1 MLHALVLAALLAQT
15 PPAAAP
21 PPDPEQ
27 VDALDSEAQT
37 LREEAEARR
46 LEAEAASEEI
56 ALLQRRLAAAGEEVR
71 LREGEAGNA
80 VRTLEALEAERAA
93 LGRRLAEDRGG
104 LARVLAALQRIA
116 MADPPALA
124 VTPDDAAEA
133 ARAAGLL
140 AALAPQLEARAMA
153 VRSRLAEIET
163 LETRLSAQAETV
175 GQAREALSQ
184 TRAEVDAL
192 IAQRRDAER
201 RLRAEAD
208 DLSARAARIAREAG
222 SLRDL
227 LADIRRFAAAEPRLA
242 PRLTPDPA
250 PATDPLVTA
259 QVTPSPRL
267 RPDPALTA
275 AAAPDAAAD
284 APPLRADAGLD
295 AILAEAETAV
305 RSEASGGETGL
316 VDARPLAGPIETLR
330 LADARGALR
339 PPVNGRLV
347 IRAGEPGPDGV
358 RRDGVWF
365 EAGARATVTAPFDG
379 VTVYAGPFQGF
390 DGIVMI
396 NTPDGYTIVLGG
408 LALIYASEGQSL
420 LTGEPVGLMSERVNP
435 APMLYLEIRRS
446 TDDAVDPE
454 QWLRP
459 EFRRG

>member
-1 MLHALVLAALLAQT
+1 MFTALILAAALAQAV
-15 PPAAAP
+15 PAPVAT
-21 PPDPEQ
+21 PDPEQ
-27 VDALDSEAQT
+27 VESLDSEADA
-37 LREEAEARR
+37 LREAAEARR
-46 LEAEAASEEI
+46 LEAEAASAEI
-56 ALLQRRLAAAGEEVR
+56 ALLQRRLAAAGEDVR
-71 LREGEAGNA
+71 ARETEAEAA
-80 VRTLEALEAERAA
+80 VRTLESLEAERQE
-93 LGRRLAEDRGG
+93 LGRRLAEDRSG

-124 VTPDDAAEA
+124 VTPGDAAEA

-140 AALAPQLEARAMA
+140 AALAPQLEARATA
-153 VRSRLAEIET
+153 VRTRLAEIET
-163 LETRLSAQAETV
+163 LELRLSAQAETV
-175 GQAREALSQ
+175 GEAREALSQ

-208 DLSARAARIAREAG
+208 DLSAQAARIAREAG

-242 PRLTPDPA
+242 PLPEPGPQALPDPA
-250 PATDPLVTA
+250 SAAQPIPA
-259 QVTPSPRL
+259 PRL
-267 RPDPALTA
+267 RPDPVPIPSEPADREDADLGAL
-275 AAAPDAAAD
+275 
-284 APPLRADAGLD
+284 
-295 AILAEAETAV
+295 LAEAESAV
-305 RSEASGGETGL
+305 RSGAAGTLGGL

-339 PPVNGRLV
+339 PPVNGRLA
-347 IRAGEPGPDGV
+347 IRAGQPGPDGV
-358 RRDGVWF
+358 RRDGIWF
-365 EAGARATVTAPFDG
+365 ETPPRATVTAPFDG

-390 DGIVMI
+390 DGVVMI

-408 LALIYASEGQSL
+408 LALIYATEGQSL
-420 LTGEPVGLMSERVNP
+420 LTGEPVGLMGERVNP
-435 APMLYLEIRRS
+435 VPMLYLEIRRS

>member
-1 MLHALVLAALLAQT
+1 MLHALILAALLVQT

-21 PPDPEQ
+21 LPDPDAVE
-27 VDALDSEAQT
+27 ALDSQAAT

-46 LEAEAASEEI
+46 LEAEAASAEI

-71 LREGEAGNA
+71 AREGEAGNA

-93 LGRRLAEDRGG
+93 LGRRLAEDRIG

-140 AALAPQLEARAMA
+140 AALAPQLEARATA
-153 VRSRLAEIET
+153 LRTRLAEIET

-175 GQAREALSQ
+175 GEAREALSQ

-227 LADIRRFAAAEPRLA
+227 MADIRRFAAAEPRLA

-250 PATDPLVTA
+250 PAADPLVTA

-267 RPDPALTA
+267 RPDPALTPA
-275 AAAPDAAAD
+275 ATPDA
-284 APPLRADAGLD
+284 PSLPADAGLD
-295 AILAEAETAV
+295 VLLAEAETAV

-347 IRAGEPGPDGV
+347 IRAGEPGPDGA

-365 EAGARATVTAPFDG
+365 EAPARATVTAPFDG

-390 DGIVMI
+390 DGVVMI

>member
-1 MLHALVLAALLAQT
+1 MMLNALILAALLAQAQ
-15 PPAAAP
+15 PAP
-21 PPDPEQ
+21 VPDPDQ
-27 VDALDSEAQT
+27 VEALDSEAEA

-46 LEAEAASEEI
+46 LEAEAASAEI
-56 ALLQRRLAAAGEEVR
+56 ALLQRRLAAAGDEVR
-71 LREGEAGNA
+71 ARESEAETA
-80 VRTLEALEAERAA
+80 VRRLEALEAERAE
-93 LGRRLAEDRGG
+93 LGRRLSEDRAG

-116 MADPPALA
+116 IADPPALA

-140 AALAPQLEARAMA
+140 AALAPQLEARATA
-153 VRSRLAEIET
+153 LRTRLAEIET
-163 LETRLSAQAETV
+163 LELRLAAQAETV
-175 GQAREALSQ
+175 GEAREALSQ

-208 DLSARAARIAREAG
+208 DLSARASRIAREAG

-242 PRLTPDPA
+242 PRPDPGPEPMPDPA
-250 PATDPLVTA
+250 TVAEAVPV
-259 QVTPSPRL
+259 PRL
-267 RPDPALTA
+267 RPDPPAQTAEPPETREADLGAL
-275 AAAPDAAAD
+275 
-284 APPLRADAGLD
+284 
-295 AILAEAETAV
+295 LAEAETAV
-305 RSEASGGETGL
+305 RSGSTASNGGL

-339 PPVNGRLV
+339 PPVNGRLA
-347 IRAGEPGPDGV
+347 IRAGQPGPDGA
-358 RRDGVWF
+358 RRDGIWF
-365 EAGARATVTAPFDG
+365 EAPPRATVTAPFDG

-390 DGIVMI
+390 DGVVMI

-408 LALIYASEGQSL
+408 LALIYATEGQSL
-420 LTGEPVGLMSERVNP
+420 LTGEPVGLMSERANP

>member
-1 MLHALVLAALLAQT
+1 MLNALILAALLAQAQ
-15 PPAAAP
+15 PAP
-21 PPDPEQ
+21 VPDPDQ
-27 VDALDSEAQT
+27 VEALDSEAEA

-46 LEAEAASEEI
+46 LEAEAASAEI
-56 ALLQRRLAAAGEEVR
+56 ALLQRRLAAAGEDVR
-71 LREGEAGNA
+71 AREGEAEAA
-80 VRTLEALEAERAA
+80 VRALEMLEAERAE
-93 LGRRLAEDRGG
+93 LGARLTEDRTG

-140 AALAPQLEARAMA
+140 AALAPQLEARATA
-153 VRSRLAEIET
+153 VRTRLAEIET
-163 LETRLSAQAETV
+163 LERRLSVQAETV
-175 GQAREALSQ
+175 GEAREALSQ

-208 DLSARAARIAREAG
+208 DLSTRAARIAREAG

-242 PRLTPDPA
+242 PRPDPA
-250 PATDPLVTA
+250 PEPMPDPARLADSAPV
-259 QVTPSPRL
+259 PRL
-267 RPDPALTA
+267 RPDPP
-275 AAAPDAAAD
+275 APDVPAGEPRETRDAD
-284 APPLRADAGLD
+284 LGAL
-295 AILAEAETAV
+295 LAEAETAV
-305 RSEASGGETGL
+305 RSGSSGANTGL

-339 PPVNGRLV
+339 PPVNGRLA
-347 IRAGEPGPDGV
+347 IRAGQPGPDGA
-358 RRDGVWF
+358 RRDGIWF
-365 EAGARATVTAPFDG
+365 EAASRATVTAPFDG

-390 DGIVMI
+390 DGVVMI

-408 LALIYASEGQSL
+408 LALIYATEGQSL
-420 LTGEPVGLMSERVNP
+420 LTGEPVGLMSERANP

>member
-1 MLHALVLAALLAQT
+1 MFTALILAAALGQAT
-15 PPAAAP
+15 PPPA
-21 PPDPEQ
+21 PDPDQ
-27 VDALDSEAQT
+27 VEALDSEAEA
-37 LREEAEARR
+37 LREAAEARR
-46 LEAEAASEEI
+46 LDAEAARAEI

-71 LREGEAGNA
+71 AREGEAEAA
-80 VRTLEALEAERAA
+80 VRTLESLEAERAE

-140 AALAPQLEARAMA
+140 AALAPQLEARATA
-153 VRSRLAEIET
+153 VRTRLAEIDT
-163 LETRLSAQAETV
+163 LEQRLSAQAETV
-175 GQAREALSQ
+175 GEAREALSL

-192 IAQRRDAER
+192 IARRRDAER

-208 DLSARAARIAREAG
+208 DLSAQAARIAREAG

-242 PRLTPDPA
+242 PRLEPDP
-250 PATDPLVTA
+250 PAVPDPSSVA
-259 QVTPSPRL
+259 EVIPSPRL
-267 RPDPALTA
+267 RPDPALT
-275 AAAPDAAAD
+275 PTDPPENDDADLSA
-284 APPLRADAGLD
+284 L
-295 AILAEAETAV
+295 LAEAESAV
-305 RSEASGGETGL
+305 RSGAAAESGGL

-339 PPVNGRLV
+339 PPVNGRLA
-347 IRAGEPGPDGV
+347 IRAGQPGPDGV
-358 RRDGVWF
+358 RRDGIWF
-365 EAGARATVTAPFDG
+365 EAPARATVTAPFDG
-379 VTVYAGPFQGF
+379 ITVYAGPFQGF
-390 DGIVMI
+390 DGVVMI

-408 LALIYASEGQSL
+408 LALIYATEGQSL

>member
-1 MLHALVLAALLAQT
+1 MFTALILTIALALAQT
-15 PPAAAP
+15 APASA
-21 PPDPEQ
+21 PDPQQ
-27 VDALDSEAQT
+27 VEALDSEAEA
-37 LREEAEARR
+37 LRETAEARR
-46 LEAEAASEEI
+46 LEAAAASAEI
-56 ALLQRRLAAAGEEVR
+56 ALLQRRLSAAGEEVR
-71 LREGEAGNA
+71 AREGEADAA
-80 VRTLEALEAERAA
+80 VRALEALEAERAD
-93 LGRRLAEDRGG
+93 LGRRLSEDRVG

-140 AALAPQLEARAMA
+140 AALAPQLEARATA
-153 VRSRLAEIET
+153 VRTRLAEIET
-163 LETRLSAQAETV
+163 LERRLSAQAETV
-175 GQAREALSQ
+175 GEAREALSL

-208 DLSARAARIAREAG
+208 DLSAQAARIAREAG

-242 PRLTPDPA
+242 PRPDPGPQPVPDPA
-250 PATDPLVTA
+250 SIAEA
-259 QVTPSPRL
+259 IPSPRL
-267 RPDPALTA
+267 RPDPALTPA
-275 AAAPDAAAD
+275 DPPQPDGAD
-284 APPLRADAGLD
+284 LGAL
-295 AILAEAETAV
+295 LAEAESAV
-305 RSEASGGETGL
+305 RSTASSSNSGL

-339 PPVNGRLV
+339 PPVNGRLA
-347 IRAGEPGPDGV
+347 IRAGQPGPDGV
-358 RRDGVWF
+358 RRDGIWF
-365 EAGARATVTAPFDG
+365 EASARATVTAPFDG

-390 DGIVMI
+390 DGVVMI

-408 LALIYASEGQSL
+408 LALIYATEGQSL
-420 LTGEPVGLMSERVNP
+420 LTGEPVGLMSERANP